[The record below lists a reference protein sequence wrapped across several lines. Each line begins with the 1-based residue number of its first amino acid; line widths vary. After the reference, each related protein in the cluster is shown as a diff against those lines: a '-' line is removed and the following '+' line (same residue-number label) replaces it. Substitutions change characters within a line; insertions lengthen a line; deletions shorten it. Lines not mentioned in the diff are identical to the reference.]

1 MHESAW
7 PSPYTSPQLVRPS
20 FEEIE
25 VAVAPIVIVV
35 GLLVLGA
42 LGALA
47 ICMAYGRSF
56 VVSVDIRGW
65 TAVITCQ

>member
-20 FEEIE
+20 FEETE

-35 GLLVLGA
+35 ALVVLGA
-42 LGALA
+42 LGALT
-47 ICMAYGRSF
+47 ICLAYGRSF
-56 VVSVDIRGW
+56 VLDVDIRGL
-65 TAVITCQ
+65 TAVVKCQ